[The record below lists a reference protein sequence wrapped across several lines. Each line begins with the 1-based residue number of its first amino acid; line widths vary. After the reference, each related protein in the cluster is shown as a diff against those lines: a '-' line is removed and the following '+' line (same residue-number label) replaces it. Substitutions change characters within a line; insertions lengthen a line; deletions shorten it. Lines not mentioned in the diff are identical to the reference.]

1 MSPHFERALRFAE
14 AQQAG
19 IDPKK
24 MHDWTLSQL
33 HSLAFEFQQT
43 HDLAIHTA
51 AMKAYSWGE
60 EAGGKGHGGDGYMN
74 LAESIDKLKVD
85 R

>member
-14 AQQAG
+14 MQQNG
-19 IDPKK
+19 HEPSK

-33 HSLAFEFQQT
+33 HSLALEFQET
-43 HDLAIHTA
+43 HDRAIYA
-51 AMKAYSWGE
+51 AARRAE
-60 EAGGKGHGGDGYMN
+60 ESGAAD
-74 LAESIDKLKVD
+74 LAEAITALKVD